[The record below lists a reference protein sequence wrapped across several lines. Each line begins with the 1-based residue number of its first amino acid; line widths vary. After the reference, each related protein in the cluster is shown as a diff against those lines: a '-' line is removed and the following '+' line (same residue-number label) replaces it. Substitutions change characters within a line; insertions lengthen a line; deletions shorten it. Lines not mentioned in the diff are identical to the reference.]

1 MYLFREVK
9 LLRGVKAVIAGFSIL
24 TPLLIGCG
32 VSPGRV
38 PAAIMAALQSPVATS
53 AAQYRAYG
61 DSITF
66 GETLSGS
73 QRPYPAF
80 VAENEQVTYA
90 DNAIPGDQACDVSA
104 RQIFPNEDAPTL
116 ASHPTYSLLIGT
128 NDVFDKGVGPYEA
141 VFKACHLAAVSWL
154 AIPAE
159 HKILATSNAVTTT
172 GANTIDNLNHWN
184 AWTGEAKGASIS
196 FTITTPQ
203 DGPIYAWP
211 LIIDGSNGTYNY
223 SIDGLIVGSGE
234 VGTNPEIAT
243 RNGTS
248 TSLGFLRLPPVP
260 AGIHVV
266 TFTQTSDGV
275 SGVSVVGV
283 GFPAQPSS
291 NQLPTVL
298 AGTIPYQ
305 LPGTVCDASDGPCQN
320 YINDIEADV
329 DLLSKDGLTVRI
341 FDTRQFMLGTAPEMN
356 DQTHP
361 NELGQYELSKSV
373 ESVWLVASN

>member
-1 MYLFREVK
+1 MYLFCEVK
-9 LLRGVKAVIAGFSIL
+9 LLRGMKAVIARFSIL

-38 PAAIMAALQSPVATS
+38 PTAILAALQGPVATS

-66 GETLSGS
+66 GETLSSS
-73 QRPYPAF
+73 QKPYPAF
-80 VAENEQVTYA
+80 VAENEQVMYA
-90 DNAIPGDQACDVSA
+90 DNAISGDQACDVAA

-128 NDVFDKGVGPYEA
+128 NDAFDRGAGPYEA
-141 VFKACHLAAVSWL
+141 IFKTCHLAAVSWL

-159 HKILATSNAVTTT
+159 HKVLAISDGVTST
-172 GANTIDNLNHWN
+172 GIATIDSLNHWN
-184 AWTGEAKGASIS
+184 AWIGEAKGSSIS
-196 FTITTPQ
+196 FSITTLQ

-211 LIIDGSNGTYNY
+211 LITDGNRGTYNY
-223 SIDGLIVGSGE
+223 SVDGVIVGSGE
-234 VGTNPEIAT
+234 AGTNPEIST

-248 TSLGFLRLPPVP
+248 TSLGFLRLPSVP
-260 AGIHVV
+260 AGMHVV
-266 TFTQTSDGV
+266 TFTQTSDGINGL
-275 SGVSVVGV
+275 SIVGV
-283 GFPAQPSS
+283 GFPTQSSS

-305 LPGTVCDASDGPCQN
+305 LPGTACDSPNGACQN
-320 YINDIEADV
+320 YIDDIEADV
-329 DLLSKDGLTVRI
+329 ALLSNDGLTVRV
-341 FDTRQFMLGTAPEMN
+341 FDTRQFMFGTSPEMN

-373 ESVWLVASN
+373 ESVWQVTIK